1 LVMSQGGGEEKIQS
15 PFTDHQSHDHESIC
29 RTFRTNVP
37 TLCREFNGVFVPKN
51 ANGLLELL
59 GVERFL

>member
-1 LVMSQGGGEEKIQS
+1 MSQGAGEAKNPIAI
-15 PFTDHQSHDHESIC
+15 HRSHNHESIC

-37 TLCREFNGVFVPKN
+37 TLRREFNGLFVPKN